1 MRLADDA
8 GLVADHADTLAF
20 KHRQIVVELHGG
32 TDIVVFIDK
41 GDGSVFFDGGLWQ
54 LGIRLL
60 DLGMTLRKQR
70 TKEQGYGKDLA
81 FHFGFIFTFAKLLKI
96 LQMSG
101 PKFIADRIFS
111 LSKENLSSTVMRLAV
126 TSVAL
131 AIIVMLI
138 AWAVVVGFKNQIRDK
153 VIGFV
158 APIHVQALD
167 KNESVEETPF
177 QLDSVLVSRLNSVDG
192 ITHYQMVADKAGMIK
207 TDDEIQGVVLKGVDE
222 SYDWSY
228 FSKCMLEGE
237 TPQYQ
242 AGERS
247 NDVIV
252 SKVIADK
259 MLLNVGDDVRVWF
272 IDKDQQARGR
282 KFTVKGI
289 FETGLYEFDERYVF
303 ADLNQIRKLNGWEDN
318 EAGLLEIALDK
329 DADVDQVNEKLY
341 YALPSELA
349 SYTARESNPQIFDW
363 LDLLDTNV
371 WLIMA
376 LMLLV
381 AGITVISMLL
391 IIIIERTSTI
401 GLLKAMGASNKF
413 VREVFLRRS
422 LRILLLGML
431 IGNVIGLGFCF
442 LQQHTGL
449 IKLDAATYYLSA
461 VPIELHLSTVV
472 LINLGTFLLW
482 VMMLLIP
489 TSVINRISPTKSIRF
504 E

>member
-1 MRLADDA
+1 M
-8 GLVADHADTLAF
+8 
-20 KHRQIVVELHGG
+20 
-32 TDIVVFIDK
+32 FI
-41 GDGSVFFDGGLWQ
+41 
-54 LGIRLL
+54 
-60 DLGMTLRKQR
+60 
-70 TKEQGYGKDLA
+70 Y
-81 FHFGFIFTFAKLLKI
+81 
-96 LQMSG
+96 MSA

-138 AWAVVVGFKNQIRDK
+138 SWAVVVGFKNQIRDK

-158 APIHVQALD
+158 APIHVQSLD

-177 QLDSVLVSRLNSVDG
+177 VLDTLLIGRLDSVEG
-192 ITHYQMVADKAGMIK
+192 ISHYQMVANKAGMIK
-207 TDDEIQGVVLKGVDE
+207 TDDEIQGVILKGVDQNYE
-222 SYDWSY
+222 WSY
-228 FSKCMLEGE
+228 FSKYLVAGE
-237 TPQYQ
+237 TPEYQ
-242 AGERS
+242 ADERS
-247 NDVIV
+247 VEV
-252 SKVIADK
+252 LLSKVIADK
-259 MLLNVGDDVRVWF
+259 MLLGVGDDVRVWF
-272 IDKDQQARGR
+272 IDKDNQARGR

-289 FETGLYEFDERYVF
+289 FETGLYEFDERFVF
-303 ADLNQIRKLNGWEDN
+303 ADLNQIRKLNGWEDD
-318 EAGLLEIALDK
+318 EAGLLEIALDDGY
-329 DADVDQVNEKLY
+329 DADLVNNQLY
-341 YALPSELA
+341 YALPTHLA

-422 LRILLLGML
+422 LRILFIGMI
-431 IGNVIGLGFCF
+431 IGNVVGLAFCF
-442 LQQHTGL
+442 VQQYTGL
-449 IKLDAATYYLSA
+449 VKLDAATYYLSA
-461 VPIELHLSTVV
+461 VPIELHLSTVI

-482 VMMLLIP
+482 VLMLLIP

>member
-1 MRLADDA
+1 
-8 GLVADHADTLAF
+8 
-20 KHRQIVVELHGG
+20 
-32 TDIVVFIDK
+32 
-41 GDGSVFFDGGLWQ
+41 
-54 LGIRLL
+54 
-60 DLGMTLRKQR
+60 
-70 TKEQGYGKDLA
+70 
-81 FHFGFIFTFAKLLKI
+81 
-96 LQMSG
+96 
-101 PKFIADRIFS
+101 
-111 LSKENLSSTVMRLAV
+111 
-126 TSVAL
+126 
-131 AIIVMLI
+131 
-138 AWAVVVGFKNQIRDK
+138 
-153 VIGFV
+153 
-158 APIHVQALD
+158 
-167 KNESVEETPF
+167 
-177 QLDSVLVSRLNSVDG
+177 
-192 ITHYQMVADKAGMIK
+192 MIK
-207 TDDEIQGVVLKGVDE
+207 TEDEIQGVILKGVDE
-222 SYDWSY
+222 SFDWTY
-228 FSKCMLEGE
+228 FDECIIEGQ
-237 TPQYQ
+237 TPKYT
-242 AGERS
+242 AEDRS
-247 NDVIV
+247 VEVLV

-272 IDKDQQARGR
+272 IDKDNQARGR

-318 EAGLLEIALDK
+318 ETGLLEIALDK
-329 DADVDQVNEKLY
+329 NADVDQVNEKLY

-349 SYTARESNPQIFDW
+349 SYTARQSNPQIFDW

-422 LRILLLGML
+422 LRILLIGML

-442 LQQHTGL
+442 IQKYTGF
-449 IKLDAATYYLSA
+449 IKLDASTYYLSA

-472 LINLGTFLLW
+472 LINMGTFLLW
-482 VMMLLIP
+482 VLMLLIP

>member
-1 MRLADDA
+1 
-8 GLVADHADTLAF
+8 
-20 KHRQIVVELHGG
+20 
-32 TDIVVFIDK
+32 
-41 GDGSVFFDGGLWQ
+41 
-54 LGIRLL
+54 
-60 DLGMTLRKQR
+60 
-70 TKEQGYGKDLA
+70 
-81 FHFGFIFTFAKLLKI
+81 
-96 LQMSG
+96 MSA

-126 TSVAL
+126 ASVAL

-158 APIHVQALD
+158 APIHVQSLD

-177 QLDSVLVSRLNSVDG
+177 RLDSLLVSRLSSVEG
-192 ITHYQMVADKAGMIK
+192 IVHYQMVANKAGMIK
-207 TDDEIQGVVLKGVDE
+207 TDDEIQGIVLKGVDE
-222 SYDWSY
+222 NYDWSY
-228 FSKCMLEGE
+228 FSHCLIEGQ
-237 TPQYQ
+237 TPAYK
-242 AGERS
+242 ADERS
-247 NDVIV
+247 TEVLL

-259 MLLNVGDDVRVWF
+259 MLLGVGDDVRVWF
-272 IDKDQQARGR
+272 IDKDMQARGR
-282 KFTVKGI
+282 KFTVAGV
-289 FETGLYEFDERYVF
+289 FETGLFEFDERYVF
-303 ADLNQIRKLNGWEDN
+303 ADLNQIRKLNGWEDD
-318 EAGLLEIALDK
+318 ETGLLEIDLDK
-329 DADVDQVNEKLY
+329 DADAALVNERLY
-341 YALPSELA
+341 YSLPTDLA
-349 SYTARESNPQIFDW
+349 SYTARESNPQVFDW

-381 AGITVISMLL
+381 ADITVVSMFL

-401 GLLKAMGASNKF
+401 GLLKAMGASNRF

-422 LRILLLGML
+422 LRILLIGML
-431 IGNVIGLGFCF
+431 IGNIVGLGFC
-442 LQQHTGL
+442 LVQQYTGF

-472 LINLGTFLLW
+472 FINLGTFLLW
-482 VMMLLIP
+482 VLMLLIP

>member
-1 MRLADDA
+1 
-8 GLVADHADTLAF
+8 
-20 KHRQIVVELHGG
+20 
-32 TDIVVFIDK
+32 VVFIDK
-41 GDGSVFFDGGLWQ
+41 NEGSIFFDGSLCRSDVCF
-54 LGIRLL
+54 LN
-60 DLGMTLRKQR
+60 LGMALRKQS
-70 TKEQGYGKDLA
+70 TKEHGDGKDLS

-158 APIHVQALD
+158 APIHVQSLD

-177 QLDSVLVSRLNSVDG
+177 VLDSLLISRLNSVEG
-192 ITHYQMVADKAGMIK
+192 VAHYQLVANKAGMIK
-207 TDDEIQGVVLKGVDE
+207 TEDEIQGVILKGVDE
-222 SYDWSY
+222 SFDWTY
-228 FSKCMLEGE
+228 FDECIIEGQ
-237 TPQYQ
+237 TPKYT
-242 AGERS
+242 AEDRS
-247 NDVIV
+247 VEVLV

-272 IDKDQQARGR
+272 IDKDNQARGR

-318 EAGLLEIALDK
+318 ETGLLEIALDK
-329 DADVDQVNEKLY
+329 NADVDQVNEKLY

-349 SYTARESNPQIFDW
+349 SYTARQSNPQIFDW

-401 GLLKAMGASNKF
+401 GLLKAM
-413 VREVFLRRS
+413 
-422 LRILLLGML
+422 
-431 IGNVIGLGFCF
+431 
-442 LQQHTGL
+442 
-449 IKLDAATYYLSA
+449 
-461 VPIELHLSTVV
+461 
-472 LINLGTFLLW
+472 
-482 VMMLLIP
+482 
-489 TSVINRISPTKSIRF
+489 
-504 E
+504 

>member
-1 MRLADDA
+1 
-8 GLVADHADTLAF
+8 
-20 KHRQIVVELHGG
+20 
-32 TDIVVFIDK
+32 
-41 GDGSVFFDGGLWQ
+41 
-54 LGIRLL
+54 
-60 DLGMTLRKQR
+60 
-70 TKEQGYGKDLA
+70 
-81 FHFGFIFTFAKLLKI
+81 
-96 LQMSG
+96 MSG
-101 PKFIADRIFS
+101 TKFIADRIFS

-126 TSVAL
+126 ASVAL
-131 AIIVMLI
+131 AIVVMLI

-177 QLDSVLVSRLNSVDG
+177 VLDSLLIGRLSTVEG
-192 ITHYQMVADKAGMIK
+192 ISHYQQVANKAGMIK

-222 SYDWSY
+222 NYDWTYFDSY
-228 FSKCMLEGE
+228 LLEGK
-237 TPQYQ
+237 TPKYT
-242 AGERS
+242 ADERS
-247 NDVIV
+247 TEVLV
-252 SKVIADK
+252 SKAIADK

-272 IDKDQQARGR
+272 IDKDMQARGR
-282 KFTVKGI
+282 KISVSGI
-289 FETGLYEFDERYVF
+289 FETGLAEFDARYVF
-303 ADLNQIRKLNGWEDN
+303 ADLNQIRKLNGWEDD
-318 EAGLLEIALDK
+318 EAGLLEIALK
-329 DADVDQVNEKLY
+329 DGADVDQVNEKLY

-381 AGITVISMLL
+381 AGITVISMLF
-391 IIIIERTSTI
+391 IIIERTSTI

-422 LRILLLGML
+422 LRILLIGML

-442 LQQHTGL
+442 LQQYTGF
-449 IKLDAATYYLSA
+449 INLDAATYYLSA

-472 LINLGTFLLW
+472 FINLGTFLLW
-482 VMMLLIP
+482 VLMLLIP

>member
-1 MRLADDA
+1 
-8 GLVADHADTLAF
+8 
-20 KHRQIVVELHGG
+20 
-32 TDIVVFIDK
+32 
-41 GDGSVFFDGGLWQ
+41 
-54 LGIRLL
+54 
-60 DLGMTLRKQR
+60 
-70 TKEQGYGKDLA
+70 
-81 FHFGFIFTFAKLLKI
+81 
-96 LQMSG
+96 MSA

-126 TSVAL
+126 ASVAL

-138 AWAVVVGFKNQIRDK
+138 SWAVVVGFKNQIRDK

-177 QLDSVLVSRLNSVDG
+177 QLDSLLVARLNSVEG
-192 ITHYQMVADKAGMIK
+192 ITHYQMVANKAGMIK
-207 TDDEIQGVVLKGVDE
+207 TEDEIQGVILKGVDE
-222 SYDWSY
+222 NYDWTY
-228 FSKCMLEGE
+228 FGNCLLEGK
-237 TPQYQ
+237 TPVYH
-242 AGERS
+242 ADERS
-247 NDVIV
+247 TEVMV

-259 MLLNVGDDVRVWF
+259 MLLGVGDEVRVWF
-272 IDKDQQARGR
+272 IDKDMQARGR
-282 KFTVKGI
+282 KFTVTGI

-318 EAGLLEIALDK
+318 EAGLVEVALNDN
-329 DADVDQVNEKLY
+329 ADVEQVNEKLY
-341 YALPSELA
+341 HTLPSELA
-349 SYTARESNPQIFDW
+349 SYTARQSNPQIFDW

-413 VREVFLRRS
+413 VRKVFLLRS
-422 LRILLLGML
+422 LRILLIGML
-431 IGNVIGLGFCF
+431 IGNIIGLGFCF
-442 LQQHTGL
+442 LQQYTGF

-461 VPIELHLSTVV
+461 VPIELHLSTVIF
-472 LINLGTFLLW
+472 INLGTFLLW
-482 VMMLLIP
+482 VLMLLIP

>member
-1 MRLADDA
+1 MCLVDEGEARYGDTCFLWLVIHLEDLCLA
-8 GLVADHADTLAF
+8 L
-20 KHRQIVVELHGG
+20 RQE
-32 TDIVVFIDK
+32 
-41 GDGSVFFDGGLWQ
+41 SA
-54 LGIRLL
+54 
-60 DLGMTLRKQR
+60 KQ
-70 TKEQGYGKDLA
+70 QGYEKEMS
-81 FHFGFIFTFAKLLKI
+81 FHPSFIFTFAKLLKN

-126 TSVAL
+126 ASVAL

-138 AWAVVVGFKNQIRDK
+138 SWAVVVGFKNQIRDK

-177 QLDSVLVSRLNSVDG
+177 QLDSLLVARLNSVDG
-192 ITHYQMVADKAGMIK
+192 IAHYQMVANKAGMIK
-207 TDDEIQGVVLKGVDE
+207 TEDEIQGVILKGVDE
-222 SYDWSY
+222 NYDWTY
-228 FSKCMLEGE
+228 FGKCLLEGK
-237 TPQYQ
+237 TPSYH
-242 AGERS
+242 ADERS
-247 NDVIV
+247 TEVLV

-259 MLLNVGDDVRVWF
+259 MLLGVGDEVRVWF
-272 IDKDQQARGR
+272 IDKDMQARGR
-282 KFTVKGI
+282 KFTVTGI

-318 EAGLLEIALDK
+318 EAGLVEIALNDN
-329 DADVDQVNEKLY
+329 ADVEQVNEKLY
-341 YALPSELA
+341 HALPSELA
-349 SYTARESNPQIFDW
+349 SYTARQSNPQIFDW

-413 VREVFLRRS
+413 VRKVFLLRS
-422 LRILLLGML
+422 LRILLIGML
-431 IGNVIGLGFCF
+431 IGNIIGLGFCF
-442 LQQHTGL
+442 LQQYTGF

-461 VPIELHLSTVV
+461 VPIELHLSTVIF
-472 LINLGTFLLW
+472 INLGTFLLW

>member
-1 MRLADDA
+1 
-8 GLVADHADTLAF
+8 
-20 KHRQIVVELHGG
+20 
-32 TDIVVFIDK
+32 
-41 GDGSVFFDGGLWQ
+41 
-54 LGIRLL
+54 
-60 DLGMTLRKQR
+60 
-70 TKEQGYGKDLA
+70 
-81 FHFGFIFTFAKLLKI
+81 
-96 LQMSG
+96 MSG

-126 TSVAL
+126 ASVAL
-131 AIIVMLI
+131 AIVVMLI

-177 QLDSVLVSRLNSVDG
+177 VLDSLLISRLSTVEG
-192 ITHYQMVADKAGMIK
+192 ISHYQQVANKAGMIK

-222 SYDWSY
+222 NYDWTYFDSY
-228 FSKCMLEGE
+228 LLEGK
-237 TPQYQ
+237 TPKYT

-247 NDVIV
+247 TEVLV
-252 SKVIADK
+252 SKAIADK

-272 IDKDQQARGR
+272 IDKDMQARGR
-282 KFTVKGI
+282 KFSVSGI
-289 FETGLYEFDERYVF
+289 FETGLAEFDARYVF
-303 ADLNQIRKLNGWEDN
+303 ADLNQIRKLNGWEDD
-318 EAGLLEIALDK
+318 EAGLLEIALK
-329 DADVDQVNEKLY
+329 DGADVDQVNEKLY

-422 LRILLLGML
+422 LRILLIGML

-442 LQQHTGL
+442 LQQYTGF

-472 LINLGTFLLW
+472 FINLGTFLLW
-482 VMMLLIP
+482 VLMLLIP

>member
-1 MRLADDA
+1 
-8 GLVADHADTLAF
+8 
-20 KHRQIVVELHGG
+20 
-32 TDIVVFIDK
+32 
-41 GDGSVFFDGGLWQ
+41 
-54 LGIRLL
+54 
-60 DLGMTLRKQR
+60 
-70 TKEQGYGKDLA
+70 
-81 FHFGFIFTFAKLLKI
+81 
-96 LQMSG
+96 MSG

-131 AIIVMLI
+131 AVIVMLI

-158 APIHVQALD
+158 APIHVQSLD

-177 QLDSVLVSRLNSVDG
+177 QLDSLLISRLSSIDG
-192 ITHYQMVADKAGMIK
+192 IAHYQMVANKAGMIK
-207 TDDEIQGVVLKGVDE
+207 TDDEIQGVILKGVDE
-222 SYDWSY
+222 NYDWSY
-228 FSKCMLEGE
+228 FRNCLVEGQ
-237 TPQYQ
+237 TPEFK
-242 AGERS
+242 ADERS
-247 NDVIV
+247 TEVMI
-252 SKVIADK
+252 SKVIANK

-272 IDKDQQARGR
+272 IDKDNQARGR
-282 KFTVKGI
+282 KFMVSGI

-303 ADLNQIRKLNGWEDN
+303 ADLNQIRKLNGWSDDET
-318 EAGLLEIALDK
+318 GLVEVVLK
-329 DADVDQVNEKLY
+329 DGADVNQVNEKLY
-341 YALPSELA
+341 YALPSDLA
-349 SYTARESNPQIFDW
+349 SYTARQSNPQIFDW

-422 LRILLLGML
+422 LRILLIGML

-442 LQQHTGL
+442 LQFYTGF
-449 IKLDAATYYLSA
+449 IKLDAATYYLSS

-482 VMMLLIP
+482 VLMLLIP

>member
-1 MRLADDA
+1 
-8 GLVADHADTLAF
+8 
-20 KHRQIVVELHGG
+20 
-32 TDIVVFIDK
+32 
-41 GDGSVFFDGGLWQ
+41 
-54 LGIRLL
+54 
-60 DLGMTLRKQR
+60 
-70 TKEQGYGKDLA
+70 
-81 FHFGFIFTFAKLLKI
+81 
-96 LQMSG
+96 MSG
-101 PKFIADRIFS
+101 PKFIAQRIFS

-126 TSVAL
+126 ASVAL

-167 KNESVEETPF
+167 VNESVEETPF
-177 QLDSVLVSRLNSVDG
+177 AMDSLLTSRLGAIDG
-192 ITHYQMVADKAGMIK
+192 IVHYQMVANKAGMIK
-207 TDDEIQGVVLKGVDE
+207 TDDEIQGVILKGVDE
-222 SYDWSY
+222 NYDWSY
-228 FSKCMLEGE
+228 FGKCLIGGE
-237 TPQYQ
+237 VPQYT
-242 AGERS
+242 ADERS
-247 NDVIV
+247 TEVLV

-259 MLLNVGDDVRVWF
+259 MLLNVGDDARVWF
-272 IDKDQQARGR
+272 IDKDMQARGR

-318 EAGLLEIALDK
+318 EAGRVEVALDE
-329 DADVDQVNEKLY
+329 DADADQVYETLRY
-341 YALPSELA
+341 SLPYNLA
-349 SYTARESNPQIFDW
+349 CYTARESNPQIFDW
-363 LDLLDTNV
+363 LDLLDANV

-381 AGITVISMLL
+381 AGITVVSMLL

-422 LRILLLGML
+422 LRILLIGML

-442 LQQHTGL
+442 FQQYTGL

-461 VPIELHLSTVV
+461 VPIELHLSTVI

-482 VMMLLIP
+482 VLMLLIP

>member
-1 MRLADDA
+1 
-8 GLVADHADTLAF
+8 
-20 KHRQIVVELHGG
+20 
-32 TDIVVFIDK
+32 
-41 GDGSVFFDGGLWQ
+41 
-54 LGIRLL
+54 
-60 DLGMTLRKQR
+60 
-70 TKEQGYGKDLA
+70 
-81 FHFGFIFTFAKLLKI
+81 
-96 LQMSG
+96 MSG

-138 AWAVVVGFKNQIRDK
+138 SLAVVVGFKNQIRDK

-158 APIHVQALD
+158 APVHVQSLD

-177 QLDSVLVSRLNSVDG
+177 VLDSLLISRLNSIEG
-192 ITHYQMVADKAGMIK
+192 ISHFQQVANKAGMIK
-207 TDDEIQGVVLKGVDE
+207 TDDEIQGILLKGVDE
-222 SYDWSY
+222 NYDWSY
-228 FSKCMLEGE
+228 FNNCLLEGK
-237 TPQYQ
+237 TPKYQ

-247 NDVIV
+247 TEVLV

-259 MLLNVGDDVRVWF
+259 MLLKVGDDVRVWF

-282 KFTVKGI
+282 KFVVVGI
-289 FETGLYEFDERYVF
+289 FETGLYEFDERFVF
-303 ADLNQIRKLNGWEDN
+303 ADLDQIRKLNGWEDN
-318 EAGLLEIALDK
+318 ESGLVEIYLNDK
-329 DADVDQVNEKLY
+329 ADVDQVNEELY
-341 YALPSELA
+341 YALPPYLA
-349 SYTARESNPQIFDW
+349 SYTARQSNPQIFDW

-413 VREVFLRRS
+413 IRTVFLRRS
-422 LRILLLGML
+422 LRILLIGML

-442 LQQHTGL
+442 LQQYTGF
-449 IKLDAATYYLSA
+449 IKLDAETYYLSA
-461 VPIELHLSTVV
+461 VPIELHFTTVI

-482 VMMLLIP
+482 VLMLLIP
-489 TSVINRISPTKSIRF
+489 TSVINRISPTRSIRF

>member
-1 MRLADDA
+1 
-8 GLVADHADTLAF
+8 
-20 KHRQIVVELHGG
+20 
-32 TDIVVFIDK
+32 
-41 GDGSVFFDGGLWQ
+41 
-54 LGIRLL
+54 
-60 DLGMTLRKQR
+60 
-70 TKEQGYGKDLA
+70 
-81 FHFGFIFTFAKLLKI
+81 
-96 LQMSG
+96 MSG

-158 APIHVQALD
+158 APIHVQSLD
-167 KNESVEETPF
+167 RNESVEETPF
-177 QLDSVLVSRLNSVDG
+177 VLDSLLISRLSSIEG
-192 ITHYQMVADKAGMIK
+192 ISHYQMVANKAGMIK
-207 TDDEIQGVVLKGVDE
+207 TEDEIQGVLLKGVDE
-222 SYDWSY
+222 NYDWSY
-228 FSKCMLEGE
+228 FSKCLIKGK
-237 TPQYQ
+237 TPEYK

-247 NDVIV
+247 TEVLI
-252 SKVIADK
+252 SKVIANK

-282 KFTVKGI
+282 KFTVSGI

-303 ADLNQIRKLNGWEDN
+303 ADLNQIRKLNGWEDD
-318 EAGLLEIALDK
+318 EAGLLEIMLEDGY
-329 DADVDQVNEKLY
+329 DVDQVNGKLY
-341 YALPSELA
+341 FTLPTNLA
-349 SYTARESNPQIFDW
+349 SYTARESNPQVFDW

-422 LRILLLGML
+422 LRILLIGML
-431 IGNVIGLGFCF
+431 IGNIIGLGFCF

-449 IKLDAATYYLSA
+449 IKLNAETYYLSA
-461 VPIELHLSTVV
+461 VPIELHLATVL

-482 VMMLLIP
+482 VLMLLIP

>member
-1 MRLADDA
+1 
-8 GLVADHADTLAF
+8 
-20 KHRQIVVELHGG
+20 
-32 TDIVVFIDK
+32 
-41 GDGSVFFDGGLWQ
+41 
-54 LGIRLL
+54 
-60 DLGMTLRKQR
+60 
-70 TKEQGYGKDLA
+70 
-81 FHFGFIFTFAKLLKI
+81 
-96 LQMSG
+96 MSA

-131 AIIVMLI
+131 AVIVMLI

-177 QLDSVLVSRLNSVDG
+177 VLDSMLISRLNTVEDIS
-192 ITHYQMVADKAGMIK
+192 HYQQVANKAGMIK
-207 TDDEIQGVVLKGVDE
+207 TDDEIQGVVLKGVDMN
-222 SYDWSY
+222 YDWTY
-228 FSKCMLEGE
+228 FDTYLIEGK
-237 TPQYQ
+237 TPRYT
-242 AGERS
+242 ADERS
-247 NDVIV
+247 TEVLV
-252 SKVIADK
+252 SKSIADK
-259 MLLNVGDDVRVWF
+259 MLLSVGDDVRVWF
-272 IDKDQQARGR
+272 IDKDMQARGR
-282 KFTVKGI
+282 KFSVSGI

-318 EAGLLEIALDK
+318 EAGLLEIALTDN
-329 DADVDQVNEKLY
+329 ADVDQVNEKLY
-341 YALPSELA
+341 HALPAELV
-349 SYTARESNPQIFDW
+349 SYTARQSNPQIFDW

-413 VREVFLRRS
+413 VRAVFLRRS
-422 LRILLLGML
+422 LRILLIGMI

-442 LQQHTGL
+442 LQQYTGF

-461 VPIELHLSTVV
+461 VPIEMHLSTLI

-482 VMMLLIP
+482 VLMLLIP

>member
-1 MRLADDA
+1 M
-8 GLVADHADTLAF
+8 
-20 KHRQIVVELHGG
+20 
-32 TDIVVFIDK
+32 
-41 GDGSVFFDGGLWQ
+41 
-54 LGIRLL
+54 
-60 DLGMTLRKQR
+60 
-70 TKEQGYGKDLA
+70 
-81 FHFGFIFTFAKLLKI
+81 KI

-101 PKFIADRIFS
+101 PKFIAQRIFS

-126 TSVAL
+126 ASVAL

-167 KNESVEETPF
+167 KNESVEESPF
-177 QLDSVLVSRLNSVDG
+177 ALDSLLADRLGSVDG
-192 ITHYQMVADKAGMIK
+192 IANYQMVANKAGMIK
-207 TDDEIQGVVLKGVDE
+207 TDDEIQGVILKGVDE
-222 SYDWSY
+222 HYDWTY
-228 FSKCMLEGE
+228 FGSCLLDGE
-237 TPQYQ
+237 VPHYT
-242 AGERS
+242 ADERS
-247 NDVIV
+247 TEVLV

-272 IDKDQQARGR
+272 IDKDMQARGR

-318 EAGLLEIALDK
+318 EAGRVEVALDK
-329 DADVDQVNEKLY
+329 GADADLVYEKLRY
-341 YALPSELA
+341 SLPYNLA
-349 SYTARESNPQIFDW
+349 CYTAREGNPQIFDW
-363 LDLLDTNV
+363 LDLLDANV

-381 AGITVISMLL
+381 AGITVVSMLL

-422 LRILLLGML
+422 LRILLIGML
-431 IGNVIGLGFCF
+431 IGNILGLGFCF
-442 LQQHTGL
+442 FQQYTGL

-482 VMMLLIP
+482 VLMLLIP

>member
-1 MRLADDA
+1 
-8 GLVADHADTLAF
+8 
-20 KHRQIVVELHGG
+20 
-32 TDIVVFIDK
+32 
-41 GDGSVFFDGGLWQ
+41 
-54 LGIRLL
+54 
-60 DLGMTLRKQR
+60 
-70 TKEQGYGKDLA
+70 
-81 FHFGFIFTFAKLLKI
+81 
-96 LQMSG
+96 MSG

-158 APIHVQALD
+158 APIHVQSLD

-177 QLDSVLVSRLNSVDG
+177 QLDTLLINRLNSVEG
-192 ITHYQMVADKAGMIK
+192 IAHYQLVANKAGMIK

-222 SYDWSY
+222 IYDWSY
-228 FSKCMLEGE
+228 FQNCLLEGE
-237 TPQYQ
+237 TPVYQ

-247 NDVIV
+247 TDVMV
-252 SKVIADK
+252 SKIIADK
-259 MLLNVGDDVRVWF
+259 MLLAVGDDVRVWF

-289 FETGLYEFDERYVF
+289 FETGLFEFDERYVF

-318 EAGLLEIALDK
+318 EAGLLEIALDEN
-329 DADVDQVNEKLY
+329 ADVDEVNEKLY
-341 YALPSELA
+341 YALPSELV
-349 SYTARESNPQIFDW
+349 SYTARESNSQIFNW

-431 IGNVIGLGFCF
+431 IGNVIGLGFC
-442 LQQHTGL
+442 LVQRYTGL

-461 VPIELHLSTVV
+461 VPIELHLTTVV
-472 LINLGTFLLW
+472 FINLGTFLLW
-482 VMMLLIP
+482 VLMLLIP
-489 TSVINRISPTKSIRF
+489 TSVINRITPTKSIRF